1 MVEEGPHLSCKNLIH
16 RTEERGRA
24 APSHI
29 CSCPAGLI
37 HMHDCPVSIGLE
49 CVHFSERTDAAV
61 AVPER
66 EVEDLHARLM
76 ENYLTRAYYHRVRSL
91 APGGD
96 SWHAWRDE
104 LARAYAEDSDG
115 ETREDAAPDDES
127 YEREKERLIAERRR
141 RDEEREQR
149 KAAGKDAAAARAR
162 HGIKTV
168 VEKAQET
175 VADRGNVATSYLD
188 DIELPKKSRAG
199 RPGRRRRRGSEGG
212 EPPSAQAKPQ
222 PKAAR
227 EGAPDRPRPKR
238 RRRRRR
244 GGSGGKPSSS

>member
-1 MVEEGPHLSCKNLIH
+1 
-16 RTEERGRA
+16 
-24 APSHI
+24 
-29 CSCPAGLI
+29 
-37 HMHDCPVSIGLE
+37 MHDCPVSLGLE
-49 CVHFSERTDAAV
+49 CVHFGERTGNAV
-61 AVPER
+61 AMPER

-76 ENYLTRAYYHRVRSL
+76 EDYLTRSYHHRVRSL
-91 APGGD
+91 APAGD
-96 SWHAWRDE
+96 SWHRWRDE
-104 LARAYAEDSDG
+104 LARAYAEEADAEAKD
-115 ETREDAAPDDES
+115 DAASDAEAKDDAASDDEA
-127 YEREKERLIAERRR
+127 YEREKERLIAQRKRREEERERRR
-141 RDEEREQR
+141 
-149 KAAGKDAAAARAR
+149 AANKDVAAERAR